1 MAKIP
6 KMQNFCSMAGY
17 AAPIGSS
24 RIGRLSVTAAKPVR
38 SSQSLRVTLPNNFSG
53 LHDAFFAE
61 QPAWPDQQHDHGDQ
75 VDDDVV
81 DPRNQRLDF
90 VHRREGLKD
99 AEQEARGHR
108 AA

>member
-38 SSQSLRVTLPNNFSG
+38 SSQSLRVTLPN
-53 LHDAFFAE
+53 AFFAE